1 MQCSFLSSLKINLT
15 DFLKLCPIYSGFLHS
30 RQDRESSNIL
40 GAVVGIAGAIKMLS
54 FIGDVRSQI
63 TVKLVTANSESF

>member
-63 TVKLVTANSESF
+63 TVNLVTANSESF